1 MASCNSFQY
10 LIVDLVMD
18 EGLYPYAVIKAHWS
32 FFMKKCLMMAES
44 SLLKALHY
52 KVVYGCT
59 MNDIYWFDNTTGN
72 IFLEK

>member
-1 MASCNSFQY
+1 
-10 LIVDLVMD
+10 
-18 EGLYPYAVIKAHWS
+18 
-32 FFMKKCLMMAES
+32 MKKCLMMAES